1 MGGGFDVGL
10 AGDVAEI
17 EIERNEPENA
27 LRWIRR
33 GLSMQPADA
42 RLRFLNGLAEAR
54 AGRADEARGIWTTL
68 LADAPADAPW
78 RNIVE
83 ERLRG
88 LN

>member
-1 MGGGFDVGL
+1 
-10 AGDVAEI
+10 
-17 EIERNEPENA
+17 
-27 LRWIRR
+27 
-33 GLSMQPADA
+33 MQPQDA
-42 RLRFLNGLAEAR
+42 RLRFLAGLAEAR
-54 AGRADEARGIWTTL
+54 AGRNPTARAIWTQL